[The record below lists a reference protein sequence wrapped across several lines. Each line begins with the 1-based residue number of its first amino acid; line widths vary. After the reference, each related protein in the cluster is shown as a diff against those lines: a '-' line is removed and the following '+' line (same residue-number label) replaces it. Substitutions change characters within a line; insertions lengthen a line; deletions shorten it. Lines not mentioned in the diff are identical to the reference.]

1 MSTSIILASL
11 LFFALG
17 ALISY
22 LYVKSKATS
31 LAITI
36 QVKYDELVKQHEILK
51 TEFLEVKDD
60 ANFNLDQWQKER
72 EKNADLNS
80 KYTESVKAIEEQ
92 KIFLG
97 ESNERL
103 KEQFESL
110 SAQVLQSNNQQF
122 LDLAKTTLEKHLA
135 DSKNDL
141 DKRQQAID
149 SLVKPLNE
157 SLTKFDGKIQE
168 IEKAREGA
176 YSEIKFF
183 LDSMKGTTEKLQ
195 KETNT
200 LVSALKTSHTRG
212 KYGEIGLKR
221 VVEFAGMS
229 PFCDFEEQ
237 TSVQT
242 DGGLLRPDLIVNLP
256 GQRQVIID
264 SKVPLNQYM
273 MAFETED
280 EEKRKFHLTQHTKAI
295 REHLKNLSSK
305 AYWNQYQEAPDYV
318 VMYLQIESSFGA
330 ALELDRTLI
339 EDALNNRII
348 IATPTTLITMLKTIA
363 FSWQQL
369 NVAENIYQM
378 RDAGIELY
386 NRVNILIQHFAAVGH
401 NLTQATQ
408 SYNKAIGSLENRF
421 IPQVKKLKEIGGTLM
436 EKELNET
443 KPIDTMIR
451 SINKQDYQE

>member
-1 MSTSIILASL
+1 MNLMMILVAIV
-11 LFFALG
+11 FFALG
-17 ALISY
+17 AIIAFLFTKNKLSTEQISNQIKFEE
-22 LYVKSKATS
+22 LEKQN
-31 LAITI
+31 I
-36 QVKYDELVKQHEILK
+36 QLKHDVSDAKDNANELQREWFKE
-51 TEFLEVKDD
+51 
-60 ANFNLDQWQKER
+60 KER
-72 EKNADLNS
+72 NTELS
-80 KYTESVKAIEEQ
+80 TKYQESLKAIEDQ
-92 KIFLG
+92 KIFLA
-97 ESNERL
+97 ETNDRL
-103 KEQFESL
+103 KEQFEAL
-110 SAQVLQSNNQQF
+110 SSKVLQNNNQQF

-149 SLVKPLNE
+149 SIVKPLNE
-157 SLTKFDGKIQE
+157 SLNKFDGKIQE

-176 YSEIKFF
+176 YSEIKVF
-183 LDSMKGTTEKLQ
+183 LDAMKGTTEKLQ

-229 PFCDFEEQ
+229 SFCDFEEQ
-237 TSVQT
+237 TSVQ
-242 DGGLLRPDLIVNLP
+242 GENGLLRPDLIVHLP
-256 GQRQVIID
+256 GKRKVIID

-273 MAFETED
+273 QAFETED
-280 EEKRKFHLTQHTKAI
+280 EVVRKQHLINHAKAV

-305 AYWNQYQEAPDYV
+305 AYWNQYQDSPDYV

-348 IATPTTLITMLKTIA
+348 IATPTTLITMLRTIA
-363 FSWQQL
+363 FSWQQI

-386 NRVNILIQHFAAVGH
+386 NRVNVLIQHFSSVGH
-401 NLTQATQ
+401 NLNQATQ
-408 SYNKAIGSLENRF
+408 SYNKAVGSLESRF
-421 IPQVKKLKEIGGTLM
+421 IPQVKKLKDIGGTLM
-436 EKELNET
+436 EKEINET

-451 SINKQDYQE
+451 AINQQDYQ

>member
-1 MSTSIILASL
+1 M
-11 LFFALG
+11 
-17 ALISY
+17 
-22 LYVKSKATS
+22 
-31 LAITI
+31 
-36 QVKYDELVKQHEILK
+36 
-51 TEFLEVKDD
+51 
-60 ANFNLDQWQKER
+60 N
-72 EKNADLNS
+72 
-80 KYTESVKAIEEQ
+80 
-92 KIFLG
+92 
-97 ESNERL
+97 
-103 KEQFESL
+103 
-110 SAQVLQSNNQQF
+110 
-122 LDLAKTTLEKHLA
+122 
-135 DSKNDL
+135 
-141 DKRQQAID
+141 
-149 SLVKPLNE
+149 
-157 SLTKFDGKIQE
+157 KFDGKIQE

-229 PFCDFEEQ
+229 SFCDFEEQ
-237 TSVQT
+237 TSVQ
-242 DGGLLRPDLIVNLP
+242 GENGLLRPDLIVNLP
-256 GQRQVIID
+256 GKRKVIID
-264 SKVPLNQYM
+264 AKVPLNQYM

-280 EEKRKFHLTQHTKAI
+280 EALRKQHLINHTKAV

-305 AYWNQYQEAPDYV
+305 AYWNQYQDAPDYV

-348 IATPTTLITMLKTIA
+348 IATPTTLITMLRTIA

-386 NRVNILIQHFAAVGH
+386 NRVNVLIQHFAAVGY
-401 NLTQATQ
+401 NLNQATQ
-408 SYNKAIGSLENRF
+408 SYNKAVGSLESRF
-421 IPQVKKLKEIGGTLM
+421 IPQVKKLKDIGGTLM
-436 EKELNET
+436 EKELNEI
-443 KPIDTMIR
+443 KPTDTMIR
-451 SINKQDYQE
+451 AINQQDY

>member
-1 MSTSIILASL
+1 MNGTLILIAIVFFIIGAVIAY
-11 LFFALG
+11 LFT
-17 ALISY
+17 
-22 LYVKSKATS
+22 KSKLSAEQIS
-31 LAITI
+31 NQIRFE
-36 QVKYDELVKQHEILK
+36 ELEKQNTQLK
-51 TEFLEVKDD
+51 NDLTDAKD
-60 ANFNLDQWQKER
+60 NTNELQFEWFKEKER
-72 EKNADLNS
+72 NTELS
-80 KYTESVKAIEEQ
+80 TKYNEALKAIEEQ
-92 KIFLG
+92 KTFIADT
-97 ESNERL
+97 NDRL

-110 SAQVLQSNNQQF
+110 SSKVLQSNNQQF
-122 LDLAKTTLEKHLA
+122 LDLAKTTLEKHLS

-157 SLTKFDGKIQE
+157 SLNKFDGKIQE

-229 PFCDFEEQ
+229 SFCDFEEQ
-237 TSVQT
+237 TSVQSEN
-242 DGGLLRPDLIVNLP
+242 GLLRPDLIVNLP
-256 GQRQVIID
+256 GNRKVIID

-273 MAFETED
+273 QAFETED
-280 EEKRKFHLTQHTKAI
+280 EAVRKNHLMLHARAV

-305 AYWNQYQEAPDYV
+305 AYWNQYSEAPDYV
-318 VMYLQIESSFGA
+318 VMYLQIESSFGS

-348 IATPTTLITMLKTIA
+348 IATPTTLITMLRTIA
-363 FSWQQL
+363 FSWQQIH
-369 NVAENIYQM
+369 VADNIYQM

-386 NRVNILIQHFAAVGH
+386 NRVNVLIQHFASVGH
-401 NLTQATQ
+401 NLNQASQ
-408 SYNKAIGSLENRF
+408 NYNKAVASLESRF
-421 IPQVKKLKEIGGTLM
+421 IPQVKKLKDIGGTLM
-436 EKELNET
+436 EKEINET

-451 SINKQDYQE
+451 AINQSELQ

>member
-1 MSTSIILASL
+1 MSISTILLAVV
-11 LFFALG
+11 FFAMG
-17 ALISY
+17 AVIAFLFS
-22 LYVKSKATS
+22 KSKLSSEEVANTVRY
-31 LAITI
+31 
-36 QVKYDELVKQHEILK
+36 QELEKQNLILK
-51 TEFLEVKDD
+51 QELLEAKDN
-60 ANFNLDQWQKER
+60 ANELQREWFKEK
-72 EKNADLNS
+72 EKNTELNA
-80 KYTESVKAIEEQ
+80 KYIETIKATEDQ
-92 KIFLG
+92 KRYLN
-97 ESNERL
+97 ETNERL

-110 SAQVLQSNNQQF
+110 SAKVLQNNNQQF
-122 LDLAKTTLEKHLA
+122 LDLAKTTLEKHFS

-141 DKRQQAID
+141 EKRQQAID
-149 SLVKPLNE
+149 SIVKPLNE
-157 SLTKFDGKIQE
+157 SLNRFDGKIQE

-183 LDSMKGTTEKLQ
+183 LDAMKGTTEKLQ

-237 TSVQT
+237 TTVQ
-242 DGGLLRPDLIVNLP
+242 GENGALRPDLIVRLP
-256 GQRQVIID
+256 GNRKVIID

-273 MAFETED
+273 QAFETED
-280 EEKRKFHLTQHTKAI
+280 DDLRKQHLINHTKAI

-305 AYWNQYQEAPDYV
+305 AYWNQYSEAPDYV
-318 VMYLQIESSFGA
+318 VMYLQIESSFGS

-348 IATPTTLITMLKTIA
+348 IATPTTLITMLRTIA

-369 NVAENIYQM
+369 HVADNIYQM

-386 NRVNILIQHFAAVGH
+386 NRVNVLIQHFAAVGH
-401 NLTQATQ
+401 NLNQASQ
-408 SYNKAIGSLENRF
+408 SYNKAIGSLESRF

-436 EKELNET
+436 EKEINET
-443 KPIDTMIR
+443 KPIETMIR
-451 SINKQDYQE
+451 AINQTDSQ

>member
-1 MSTSIILASL
+1 MSGTIILIAIV
-11 LFFALG
+11 FFALG
-17 ALISY
+17 AVIAFLFA
-22 LYVKSKATS
+22 KSKLS
-31 LAITI
+31 NEQITN
-36 QVKYDELVKQHEILK
+36 QVKFQELEKQNLQLK
-51 TEFLEVKDD
+51 QDYID
-60 ANFNLDQWQKER
+60 ARDNANELQREWFKEKER
-72 EKNADLNS
+72 NTELTT
-80 KYTESVKAIEEQ
+80 KYQESLKAIEEQ
-92 KIFLG
+92 KIYLNDT
-97 ESNERL
+97 NERL

-110 SAQVLQSNNQQF
+110 STKVLQSNNQQF
-122 LDLAKTTLEKHLA
+122 LDLAKTTLEKHLS

-149 SLVKPLNE
+149 SIVKPLNE
-157 SLTKFDGKIQE
+157 SLNKFDGKIQE

-221 VVEFAGMS
+221 VVEFSGMS
-229 PFCDFEEQ
+229 SFCDFEEQ
-237 TSVQT
+237 TSVQ
-242 DGGLLRPDLIVNLP
+242 GENGLLRPDLIVNLP
-256 GQRQVIID
+256 GKRKVIID

-273 MAFETED
+273 LAFETED
-280 EEKRKFHLTQHTKAI
+280 EALRKQHLLNHAKAI

-305 AYWNQYQEAPDYV
+305 AYWNRYQDAPEYV

-348 IATPTTLITMLKTIA
+348 IATPTTLITMLRTIA
-363 FSWQQL
+363 FSWQQI

-386 NRVNILIQHFAAVGH
+386 NRVNVLIQHFSTVGY
-401 NLTQATQ
+401 NLNQATQ
-408 SYNKAIGSLENRF
+408 SYNKAVGSLESRF
-421 IPQVKKLKEIGGTLM
+421 IPQVKKLKDIGGTLM
-436 EKELNET
+436 EKEMNEI
-443 KPIDTMIR
+443 KPTDTMIR
-451 SINKQDYQE
+451 AINQQDY

>member
-1 MSTSIILASL
+1 MNGNMILIALVFFVIGAIIA
-11 LFFALG
+11 
-17 ALISY
+17 Y
-22 LYVKSKATS
+22 LYTKSKLS
-31 LAITI
+31 SEQIKNKI
-36 QVKYDELVKQHEILK
+36 QFEELEKQNIQLK
-51 TEFLEVKDD
+51 VELNEAKDN
-60 ANFNLDQWQKER
+60 ANELQREWFKEKER
-72 EKNADLNS
+72 NTELNAIHQEAL
-80 KYTESVKAIEEQ
+80 KATEQQ
-92 KIFLG
+92 KIFLA
-97 ESNERL
+97 ETNDRL

-110 SAQVLQSNNQQF
+110 SSKVLQNNNQQF
-122 LDLAKTTLEKHLA
+122 LDLAKTTLEKHFS

-149 SLVKPLNE
+149 SLVKPLND
-157 SLTKFDGKIQE
+157 SLNKFDGKIQE

-176 YSEIKFF
+176 YSEIKVF
-183 LDSMKGTTEKLQ
+183 LDNMKYTTEKLQ

-212 KYGEIGLKR
+212 KYGEIGLRR

-229 PFCDFEEQ
+229 EFCDFEEQ
-237 TSVQT
+237 TSVQSEN
-242 DGGLLRPDLIVNLP
+242 GLLRPDLIVNLP
-256 GQRQVIID
+256 GKRKVIID

-280 EEKRKFHLTQHTKAI
+280 DSVRRQHLVLHGKAV

-305 AYWNQYQEAPDYV
+305 AYWSQYNDTPDYV

-348 IATPTTLITMLKTIA
+348 IATPTTLITMLRTIA
-363 FSWQQL
+363 FSWQQIH
-369 NVAENIYQM
+369 VADNIYQM

-386 NRVNILIQHFAAVGH
+386 NRVNVLIQHFASVGH
-401 NLTQATQ
+401 NLNQASQ
-408 SYNKAIGSLENRF
+408 SYNKAIGSLESRF

-436 EKELNET
+436 EKEIVET

-451 SINKQDYQE
+451 AINQQE

>member
-1 MSTSIILASL
+1 MNGNMI
-11 LFFALG
+11 
-17 ALISY
+17 LISLVFFVIGAIIAY
-22 LYVKSKATS
+22 LYTKSKLS
-31 LAITI
+31 SEQIKNKI
-36 QVKYDELVKQHEILK
+36 QFEELEKQNIQLK
-51 TEFLEVKDD
+51 VELNEAKDN
-60 ANFNLDQWQKER
+60 ANELQREWFKEKER
-72 EKNADLNS
+72 
-80 KYTESVKAIEEQ
+80 YTELNAIHQEALKATEQQ
-92 KIFLG
+92 KIFLA
-97 ESNERL
+97 ETNDRL

-110 SAQVLQSNNQQF
+110 SSKVLQNNNQQF
-122 LDLAKTTLEKHLA
+122 LDLAKTTLEKHFS

-149 SLVKPLNE
+149 SLVKPLND
-157 SLTKFDGKIQE
+157 SLNKFDGKIQE

-176 YSEIKFF
+176 YSEIKVF
-183 LDSMKGTTEKLQ
+183 LDNMKYTTEKLQ

-212 KYGEIGLKR
+212 KYGEIGLRR

-229 PFCDFEEQ
+229 EFCDFEEQ
-237 TSVQT
+237 TSVQSEN
-242 DGGLLRPDLIVNLP
+242 GLLRPDLIVNLP
-256 GQRQVIID
+256 GKRKVIID

-280 EEKRKFHLTQHTKAI
+280 DSVRRQHLVLHGKAV

-305 AYWNQYQEAPDYV
+305 AYWSQYNDTPDYV

-348 IATPTTLITMLKTIA
+348 IATPTTLITMLRTIA
-363 FSWQQL
+363 FSWQQIH
-369 NVAENIYQM
+369 VADNIYQM

-386 NRVNILIQHFAAVGH
+386 NRVNVLIQHFASVGH
-401 NLTQATQ
+401 NLNQASQ
-408 SYNKAIGSLENRF
+408 SYNKAIGSLESRF

-436 EKELNET
+436 EKEIVET

-451 SINKQDYQE
+451 AINQQE

>member
-1 MSTSIILASL
+1 MTISTILLAIV
-11 LFFALG
+11 FFAMG
-17 ALISY
+17 AVIAFLFT
-22 LYVKSKATS
+22 KSKLSSEEVANSIRYKELEKQNLS
-31 LAITI
+31 LK
-36 QVKYDELVKQHEILK
+36 QEL
-51 TEFLEVKDD
+51 LEAKDN
-60 ANFNLDQWQKER
+60 ANELQREWFKEK
-72 EKNADLNS
+72 EKNTELNT
-80 KYTESVKAIEEQ
+80 KYVETLKATEDQ
-92 KIFLG
+92 KRYLN
-97 ESNERL
+97 ETNERL

-110 SAQVLQSNNQQF
+110 SAKVLQSNNQQF
-122 LDLAKTTLEKHLA
+122 LDLAKTTLEKHFS

-149 SLVKPLNE
+149 SIVKPLNE
-157 SLTKFDGKIQE
+157 SLNRFDGKIQE

-237 TSVQT
+237 TTVQ
-242 DGGLLRPDLIVNLP
+242 GENGALRPDLIVRLP
-256 GQRQVIID
+256 GNRKVIID

-273 MAFETED
+273 QAFETED
-280 EEKRKFHLTQHTKAI
+280 EDLRKQHLINHTKAI

-305 AYWNQYQEAPDYV
+305 AYWNQYSEAPDYV
-318 VMYLQIESSFGA
+318 VMYLQIESSFGS

-348 IATPTTLITMLKTIA
+348 IATPTTLITMLRTIA

-369 NVAENIYQM
+369 HVADNIYQM

-386 NRVNILIQHFAAVGH
+386 NRVNVLIQHFASVGH
-401 NLTQATQ
+401 NLNQASQ
-408 SYNKAIGSLENRF
+408 SYNKAIGSLESRF

-436 EKELNET
+436 EKEINET
-443 KPIDTMIR
+443 KPIETMIR
-451 SINKQDYQE
+451 AINQTDSQ

>member
-1 MSTSIILASL
+1 MSGTIILIAIV
-11 LFFALG
+11 FFALG
-17 ALISY
+17 AVIAFLFA
-22 LYVKSKATS
+22 KSKLS
-31 LAITI
+31 NEQISNQI
-36 QVKYDELVKQHEILK
+36 KYQELEKQNLQLK
-51 TEFLEVKDD
+51 QDCFEARDN
-60 ANFNLDQWQKER
+60 ANELQREWFKEK
-72 EKNADLNS
+72 EKNTELAT
-80 KYTESVKAIEEQ
+80 KYQESLKAIEEQ
-92 KIFLG
+92 KAFLS
-97 ESNERL
+97 ETNERL

-110 SAQVLQSNNQQF
+110 SSKVLQNNNQQF

-135 DSKNDL
+135 ESKNDL

-149 SLVKPLNE
+149 SIVKPLSD
-157 SLTKFDGKIQE
+157 SLSKFDGKIQE
-168 IEKAREGA
+168 IEKVREGA
-176 YSEIKFF
+176 YSEIKVF
-183 LDSMKGTTEKLQ
+183 LDAMKGTTEKLQ

-237 TSVQT
+237 TSVQ
-242 DGGLLRPDLIVNLP
+242 GENGLLRPDLIVNLP
-256 GQRQVIID
+256 GKRKVIID

-273 MAFETED
+273 LAFETED
-280 EEKRKFHLTQHTKAI
+280 EEVRKYHLLQHTKAV

-305 AYWNQYQEAPDYV
+305 AYWNQYQDAPDYV
-318 VMYLQIESSFGA
+318 VMYLQIESSFGS

-348 IATPTTLITMLKTIA
+348 IATPTTLITMLRTIA

-386 NRVNILIQHFAAVGH
+386 NRVNVLIQHFSSVGH
-401 NLTQATQ
+401 NLNQASQ
-408 SYNKAIGSLENRF
+408 SYNKAIASLESRF
-421 IPQVKKLKEIGGTLM
+421 IPQVKKLKDIGGTLM
-436 EKELNET
+436 EKEINET
-443 KPIDTMIR
+443 KPIETMIR
-451 SINKQDYQE
+451 VINQKDI

>member
-1 MSTSIILASL
+1 MTGTLIITALVFFGIGAIIAYLFAKTKLTSE
-11 LFFALG
+11 
-17 ALISY
+17 
-22 LYVKSKATS
+22 
-31 LAITI
+31 
-36 QVKYDELVKQHEILK
+36 QVTNTVRFQEIEKQNLQLKQEL
-51 TEFLEVKDD
+51 TD
-60 ANFNLDQWQKER
+60 ARDNANELQREWFKEK
-72 EKNADLNS
+72 EKNTELTT
-80 KYTESVKAIEEQ
+80 KYSEALKAIEEQ
-92 KIFLG
+92 KQYLNAT
-97 ESNERL
+97 NEQL
-103 KEQFESL
+103 KDQFEAL
-110 SAQVLQSNNQQF
+110 SSKVLQSNNQQF
-122 LDLAKTTLEKHLA
+122 LDLAKTTLEKHFS

-157 SLTKFDGKIQE
+157 SLNRFDGKIQE

-176 YSEIKFF
+176 YSEIKVF
-183 LDSMKGTTEKLQ
+183 LDAMKGTTEKLQ

-237 TSVQT
+237 TSVQ
-242 DGGLLRPDLIVNLP
+242 GENGLLRPDLIVRLP
-256 GQRQVIID
+256 GNRKVIID

-273 MAFETED
+273 QAFETED
-280 EEKRKFHLTQHTKAI
+280 EALRKHHLINHTKAV

-305 AYWNQYQEAPDYV
+305 AYWNQYQDAPDYV
-318 VMYLQIESSFGA
+318 VMYLQIESSFGS

-348 IATPTTLITMLKTIA
+348 IATPTTLITMLRTIS
-363 FSWQQL
+363 FSWQQIH
-369 NVAENIYQM
+369 VAENIYQM

-386 NRVNILIQHFAAVGH
+386 NRVNVLIKHFTTVGH
-401 NLTQATQ
+401 NLNQATQ
-408 SYNKAIGSLENRF
+408 SYNNAVGSLESRF

-436 EKELNET
+436 EKEITET

-451 SINKQDYQE
+451 AINQQDY

>member
-1 MSTSIILASL
+1 MNGTMILIAIV
-11 LFFALG
+11 FFVLG
-17 ALISY
+17 AVIAFLF
-22 LYVKSKATS
+22 VKSKLSAEQIS
-31 LAITI
+31 N
-36 QVKYDELVKQHEILK
+36 QVKFQEIEKQNIQLKQDYTEARDNANELQREWFKE
-51 TEFLEVKDD
+51 
-60 ANFNLDQWQKER
+60 KER
-72 EKNADLNS
+72 NTELAT
-80 KYTESVKAIEEQ
+80 KYQESLRAIEEQ
-92 KIFLG
+92 KLFL
-97 ESNERL
+97 SDTNDRL
-103 KEQFESL
+103 KEQFEAL
-110 SAQVLQSNNQQF
+110 SSKVLQSNNQQF
-122 LDLAKTTLEKHLA
+122 LDLAKTTLEKHLS

-141 DKRQQAID
+141 DMRQQAID

-157 SLTKFDGKIQE
+157 SLNKFDGKIQE

-229 PFCDFEEQ
+229 SFCDFEEQ
-237 TSVQT
+237 TSVQ
-242 DGGLLRPDLIVNLP
+242 GENGLLRPDLIVNLP
-256 GQRQVIID
+256 GKRKVIID

-280 EEKRKFHLTQHTKAI
+280 EDLRKHHLLNHVKAI

-305 AYWNQYQEAPDYV
+305 AYWNQYQDAPDYV
-318 VMYLQIESSFGA
+318 VMYLQIESSFGS

-339 EDALNNRII
+339 EDALNNRVI
-348 IATPTTLITMLKTIA
+348 IATPTTLITMLRTIS
-363 FSWQQL
+363 FSWQQI

-386 NRVNILIQHFAAVGH
+386 NRVNVLIQHFSAVGH
-401 NLTQATQ
+401 NLNQATQ
-408 SYNKAIGSLENRF
+408 SYNKAVGSLESRF
-421 IPQVKKLKEIGGTLM
+421 IPQVKKLKDIGGTLM
-436 EKELNET
+436 EKDLNET
-443 KPIDTMIR
+443 KPVDTMIR
-451 SINKQDYQE
+451 AINQQDY

>member
-1 MSTSIILASL
+1 MNSAIILTAL
-11 LFFALG
+11 LFFIIG
-17 ALISY
+17 AVISF
-22 LYVKSKATS
+22 LYAKSKANSTIIGNEIKYQELQKQYES
-31 LAITI
+31 LKSEFI
-36 QVKYDELVKQHEILK
+36 EI
-51 TEFLEVKDD
+51 KDD

-72 EKNADLNS
+72 EKN
-80 KYTESVKAIEEQ
+80 TELTVRHQEAIKAVEEQ
-92 KIFLG
+92 KSFML
-97 ESNERL
+97 ETNERL
-103 KEQFESL
+103 KEQFEAL
-110 SAQVLQSNNQQF
+110 SAQVLRSNNEQF
-122 LDLAKTTLEKHLA
+122 LDLAKTTLDKHFS

-141 DKRQQAID
+141 EKRQQAID
-149 SLVKPLNE
+149 SLIKPLNE
-157 SLTKFDGKIQE
+157 SLNKFDGKISE

-176 YSEIKFF
+176 YSEIKVF
-183 LDSMKGTTEKLQ
+183 LDSMRGTTDKLQ

-212 KYGEIGLKR
+212 KYGEIGLRR

-229 PFCDFEEQ
+229 SFCDFEEQ
-237 TSVQT
+237 TSVQSEN
-242 DGGLLRPDLIVNLP
+242 GLLRPDLIVNLP
-256 GQRQVIID
+256 GNRKVIVD

-280 EEKRKFHLTQHTKAI
+280 ETQRKHHLQLHAKAV

-305 AYWNQYQEAPDYV
+305 AYWNQYTEAPDYV

-330 ALELDRTLI
+330 ALELERTLI

-348 IATPTTLITMLKTIA
+348 IATPTTLITMLRTIA

-386 NRVNILIQHFAAVGH
+386 NRVNVLIQHLATVGH
-401 NLTQATQ
+401 NLNQATQ

-436 EKELNET
+436 EKEISET
-443 KPIDTMIR
+443 KPVDTMIR
-451 SINKQDYQE
+451 AINNVDIQ

>member
-1 MSTSIILASL
+1 MTLSLILSSL
-11 LFFALG
+11 VFFALG

-31 LAITI
+31 AEITI
-36 QVKYDELVKQHEILK
+36 QVKYDELVKQYEVLK

-80 KYTESVKAIEEQ
+80 KYTESMKAIEEQ
-92 KIFLG
+92 KIYLN
-97 ESNERL
+97 ESNEHL
-103 KEQFESL
+103 KQQFESL
-110 SAQVLQSNNQQF
+110 SAKVLQNNNQQF
-122 LDLAKTTLEKHLA
+122 LDLAKTTLEKHMS

-183 LDSMKGTTEKLQ
+183 LNTMKGTTEKLQ

-237 TSVQT
+237 TSVQS
-242 DGGLLRPDLIVNLP
+242 DNGLLRPDLIVNLP

-280 EEKRKFHLTQHTKAI
+280 EDLRKHHLNNHTKAI

-386 NRVNILIQHFAAVGH
+386 NRVNVLIQHFATVGH
-401 NLTQATQ
+401 NLNQATL
-408 SYNKAIGSLENRF
+408 SYNKTIGSLENRF

-451 SINKQDYQE
+451 AINNQE